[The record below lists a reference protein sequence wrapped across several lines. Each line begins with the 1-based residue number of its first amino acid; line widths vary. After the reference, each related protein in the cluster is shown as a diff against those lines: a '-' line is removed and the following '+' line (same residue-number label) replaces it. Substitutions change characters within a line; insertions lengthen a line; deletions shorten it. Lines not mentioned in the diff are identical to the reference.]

1 MVNPFISLYDIRTIK
16 IHNKNIKNTC
26 KYILFSYKMYVF
38 KWHIELTKIEELGK
52 FWYFTEPVLYKVQE
66 Y

>member
-1 MVNPFISLYDIRTIK
+1 
-16 IHNKNIKNTC
+16 
-26 KYILFSYKMYVF
+26 MYVF
-38 KWHIELTKIEELGK
+38 KLHIELTKIEELGK